1 MNFDSE
7 KNSEITLS
15 ASSIE
20 ELNKRIDEE
29 ITHPFYKIG
38 WVPEGFSVQEAVYN
52 QEYDSLNIELFNGG
66 NYIYVS
72 QQFILD
78 IGVQSNITQN
88 ESVDTVENSN
98 IGMTIDIYKSEA
110 NTGLSFSIVV
120 NNAKLD
126 CYMET
131 SMEECKMFAEN
142 ILYD

>member
-1 MNFDSE
+1 
-7 KNSEITLS
+7 
-15 ASSIE
+15 
-20 ELNKRIDEE
+20 

-126 CYMET
+126 CYM
-131 SMEECKMFAEN
+131 
-142 ILYD
+142 